1 MDTIAAPRLG
11 MTFTSAMEPEQI
23 VTVATS
29 AERHGLDE
37 LWVFEDCFGASSIP
51 LVTAALAATA
61 RIRVGIAIA
70 PVPLRNP
77 ALMAM
82 EFATLARLFP
92 GRFVPGIGTGV
103 SEWMAQA
110 GEAVA
115 SPMALLRES
124 AVAVT
129 RLLRGEEVTVDGR
142 YVHLDRVRL
151 TRPPSDPT
159 APFIGAGGPR
169 MQALAGELG
178 SGTILGTGL
187 TEEDIELRCRQ
198 TLTAARDAGNNGHE
212 VVLLHIVATGDDAR
226 ARADAEL
233 VYWGSPAGVAAGA
246 AGHAGEVAGTI
257 LRAAELG
264 VTSVSVMATQDVADI
279 GEFIRFIGEDVR
291 PLLMAAG

>member
-11 MTFTSAMEPEQI
+11 MTFTSAMEPGQI
-23 VTVATS
+23 VAVATS

-51 LVTAALAATA
+51 LVTAALAATE

-70 PVPLRNP
+70 PVPLRNA

-103 SEWMAQA
+103 GEWMAQA

-129 RLLRGEEVTVDGR
+129 RLLHGEEVTVDGR

-151 TRPPSDPT
+151 TRPPSDPM

-187 TEEDIELRCRQ
+187 TDEDIGLRCRQ
-198 TLTAARDAGNNGHE
+198 TLAAARKAGKSRHE
-212 VVLLHIVATGDDAR
+212 IVLLHVVATGDDAR
-226 ARADAEL
+226 ARVEAEL
-233 VYWGSPAGVAAGA
+233 VYWGSSAGVAAGA
-246 AGHAGEVAGTI
+246 AGGAGEVAGSI
-257 LRAAELG
+257 MRAAQLG
-264 VTSVSVMATQDVADI
+264 VTSVSVMATQDVAEI
-279 GEFIRFIGEDVR
+279 GEFIRFIGEEVR
-291 PLLMAAG
+291 PLLAAR

>member
-11 MTFTSAMEPEQI
+11 MTFTSAMEPGQI
-23 VTVATS
+23 VAVATS

-37 LWVFEDCFGASSIP
+37 LWVFEDCFDASSIP
-51 LVTAALAATA
+51 LVTAALAATE

-70 PVPLRNP
+70 PVPLRNA

-92 GRFVPGIGTGV
+92 RRFVPGIGTGV
-103 SEWMAQA
+103 GEWMAQA

-129 RLLRGEEVTVDGR
+129 RLLHGEEVTVDGR

-151 TRPPSDPT
+151 TRPPSDPM

-187 TEEDIELRCRQ
+187 TDEDIGLRCRQ
-198 TLTAARDAGNNGHE
+198 TLAAARKAGKSRHE
-212 VVLLHIVATGDDAR
+212 IVLLHVVATGDDAR
-226 ARADAEL
+226 ARVEAEL
-233 VYWGSPAGVAAGA
+233 VYWGSSAGVAAGA
-246 AGHAGEVAGTI
+246 AGGAGEVAGSI
-257 LRAAELG
+257 MRAAQLG
-264 VTSVSVMATQDVADI
+264 VTSVSVMATQDVAEI
-279 GEFIRFIGEDVR
+279 GEFIRFIGEEVR
-291 PLLMAAG
+291 PLLAAR

>member
-11 MTFTSAMEPEQI
+11 MTFTSAMEPGQI
-23 VTVATS
+23 VAVATS

-51 LVTAALAATA
+51 LVTAALAATE

-70 PVPLRNP
+70 PVPLRNA

-92 GRFVPGIGTGV
+92 RRFVPGIGTGV
-103 SEWMAQA
+103 GEWMAQA

-129 RLLRGEEVTVDGR
+129 RLLHGEEVTVDGR

-151 TRPPSDPT
+151 TRPPSDPM

-187 TEEDIELRCRQ
+187 TDEDIGLRCRQ
-198 TLTAARDAGNNGHE
+198 TLAAARKAGKSRHE
-212 VVLLHIVATGDDAR
+212 IVLLHVVATGDDAR
-226 ARADAEL
+226 ARVEAEL
-233 VYWGSPAGVAAGA
+233 VYWGSSAGVAAGA
-246 AGHAGEVAGTI
+246 AGGAGEVAGSI
-257 LRAAELG
+257 MRAAQLG
-264 VTSVSVMATQDVADI
+264 VTSVSVMATQDVAEI
-279 GEFIRFIGEDVR
+279 GEFIRFIGEEVR
-291 PLLMAAG
+291 PLLAAR

>member
-1 MDTIAAPRLG
+1 MHAIASPRLG
-11 MTFTSAMEPEQI
+11 MTFTSAMEPEQL

-29 AERHGLDE
+29 AEQHGLDD

-51 LVTAALAATA
+51 LVTAALAATQ
-61 RIRVGIAIA
+61 RIRVGIALA

-103 SEWMAQA
+103 GEWMAQA

-151 TRPPSDPT
+151 TRPPADPM
-159 APFIGAGGPR
+159 APFIGAGGPK
-169 MQALAGELG
+169 MQALAGEHG

-187 TEEDIELRCRQ
+187 TEEDVELRCRQ
-198 TLTAARDAGNNGHE
+198 TLAAAGEAGKSRHE
-212 VVLLHIVATGDDAR
+212 IVLLHVIATGDDAS
-226 ARADAEL
+226 ARVGAEL

-246 AGHAGEVAGTI
+246 AGGADEVAGSI
-257 LRAAELG
+257 LRAAALG

-279 GEFIRFIGEDVR
+279 GEFIRFIGEEVR
-291 PLLMAAG
+291 PLLAAR